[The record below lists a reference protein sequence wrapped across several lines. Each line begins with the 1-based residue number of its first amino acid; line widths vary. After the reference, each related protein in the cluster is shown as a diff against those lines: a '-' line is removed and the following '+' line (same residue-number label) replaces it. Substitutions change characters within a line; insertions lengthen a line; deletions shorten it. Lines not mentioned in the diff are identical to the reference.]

1 MSEKILP
8 LRAPIGRFAVAVASA
23 LALAAVCAFSAVVLQ
38 PAAAFAATHEQ
49 AWTVEF
55 LGDRMNDEGSADIVK
70 TLSQMQ
76 PGDEAEFKVT
86 LYENWDKS
94 ADWYMRNKVLSSMEE
109 SLNNANDRSG
119 GSYSY
124 ELTYLAPNGEKKV
137 LLSNM
142 TVSGDAGSG
151 ETQGLFDATT
161 ATGEYFFLDTLAP
174 KAKAQ
179 VTLYVAID
187 GETHGNTYFDTDARI
202 QLSFAAEPSDA
213 PGTSG
218 DPTEETKKPNDT
230 EKSKE
235 TDQADKT
242 DKSQNKLSQTGD
254 MVAFGIIALVVVA
267 AVALIV
273 ALLARRRKTQK
284 EGEEDDAQ

>member
-1 MSEKILP
+1 MSETTLP
-8 LRAPIGRFAVAVASA
+8 LRTPIGRFLVAVVSA
-23 LALAAVCAFSAVVLQ
+23 LVLAAVCAFSAVVLQ

-218 DPTEETKKPNDT
+218 DPTEETKKPDQSKKTT
-230 EKSKE
+230 E
-235 TDQADKT
+235 TDKT

-254 MVAFGIIALVVVA
+254 MVAFGIIALVAVA